1 MVYLKKDNH
10 KENHAGSIVKW
21 PTLKYPER
29 KVDYTSNPVEKMHE
43 DILLEPVD
51 GQILVTLNKGFT
63 VLSAGEYPLVQIID
77 ADLFDEECELRL
89 KQLKLRYQKN
99 KVTIS

>member
-10 KENHAGSIVKW
+10 SENHAGSIVRW

-29 KVDYTSNPVEKMHE
+29 KVDYTNNPVEKMHE

-51 GQILVTLNKGFT
+51 GQILVTLNKGIT
-63 VLSAGEYPLVQIID
+63 ILSAGEYPLVQIID
-77 ADLFDEECELRL
+77 ADLYDEECELRHQ
-89 KQLKLRYQKN
+89 QLMLRIAKN
-99 KVTIS
+99 K